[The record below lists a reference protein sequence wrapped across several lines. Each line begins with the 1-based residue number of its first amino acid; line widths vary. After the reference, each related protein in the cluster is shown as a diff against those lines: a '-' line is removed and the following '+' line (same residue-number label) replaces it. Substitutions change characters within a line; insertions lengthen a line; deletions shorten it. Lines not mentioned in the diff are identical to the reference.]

1 MNISKISTRGGKTYH
16 YKARVPKSLHAI
28 DSANGNDPSKIV
40 QITLKTKDR
49 AIALARKDIIDNW
62 ILNGRIGKVDFI
74 SPREHYQNQLERY
87 TNAPDVIRPTYDA
100 ASVFE
105 QPFSRENWVK
115 TGEENTGKDSFLL
128 RETRAALSLGDMNES
143 DLTQEQLAAYVV
155 ESEDPIP
162 DRYKY
167 SLRNALRDYRA
178 FRTGE
183 VSTKTL
189 NTYDRAVSVFLGD
202 TPDVALDAL
211 KKPQVVLWLDS
222 IKSTYAYSSRS
233 GFLRLLAELFAHSLD
248 RELCT
253 DRSNPFSNHRLGKEK
268 TEKVQ
273 QMLDTELLSILD
285 ILPKASDRA
294 WAVLARYHGLR
305 LAELAYAKIVV
316 EDEIVCFHVTEIP
329 EDKWKPKTTAS
340 KRYVPIRKCLIDYA
354 REHQP
359 NMVKPKTFASR
370 FSTRKCKLY
379 PDRPRVLCFHSL
391 RHRFIT
397 LAFQQG
403 YTELQISWAS
413 GHVSGQGSGHASQTY
428 FHGFSIALLSEI
440 IESIPAL
447 EGFE

>member
-1 MNISKISTRGGKTYH
+1 M
-16 YKARVPKSLHAI
+16 PKSLHAI

-49 AIALARKDIIDNW
+49 AIALARKDIVDNW

>member
-1 MNISKISTRGGKTYH
+1 MNIPNLRTRGKTYWWRH
-16 YKARVPKSLHAI
+16 RVPEHLKPAFRN
-28 DSANGNDPSKIV
+28 NGHNPNQELNYS
-40 QITLKTKDR
+40 LKTKDLAT
-49 AIALARKDIIDNW
+49 AIARQKIAESW
-62 ILNGRIGKVDFI
+62 MQNGGVGMLDFI
-74 SPREHYQNQLERY
+74 NPREHYLVQLERH
-87 TNAPDVIRPTYDA
+87 TNAPDVIRTTYDA

-316 EDEIVCFHVTEIP
+316 ED
-329 EDKWKPKTTAS
+329 
-340 KRYVPIRKCLIDYA
+340 
-354 REHQP
+354 
-359 NMVKPKTFASR
+359 
-370 FSTRKCKLY
+370 
-379 PDRPRVLCFHSL
+379 
-391 RHRFIT
+391 
-397 LAFQQG
+397 
-403 YTELQISWAS
+403 
-413 GHVSGQGSGHASQTY
+413 
-428 FHGFSIALLSEI
+428 
-440 IESIPAL
+440 
-447 EGFE
+447 

>member
-49 AIALARKDIIDNW
+49 AIALARKDIVDSW
-62 ILNGRIGKVDFI
+62 ILNGRLGKVDFI
-74 SPREHYQNQLERY
+74 SPQEHYRQQLEIY
-87 TNAPDVIRPTYDA
+87 TNAPDVILPTYE
-100 ASVFE
+100 ASDVFSDKDPE
-105 QPFSRENWVK
+105 EWVQI
-115 TGEENTGKDSFLL
+115 GVRNEGKESL
-128 RETRAALSLGDMNES
+128 LGDEALEAIRHGDIDES
-143 DLTQEQLAAYVV
+143 DLTQEQLAALVV
-155 ESEDPIP
+155 ERGDPVP

-183 VSTKTL
+183 VSKKTL
-189 NTYDRAVSVFLGD
+189 NTYDRAVTVFLGD

-211 KKPQVVLWLDS
+211 KKPHVLLWLDS

-268 TEKVQ
+268 AEKVQ
-273 QMLDTELLSILD
+273 QMLDTELLSILA

-316 EDEIVCFHVTEIP
+316 EEEIVCFHVTEIL
-329 EDKWKPKTTAS
+329 EDDWTPKTTAS

-379 PDRPRVLCFHSL
+379 PDRPRFLCFHSL

-413 GHVSGQGSGHASQTY
+413 GHVSGQGTGHAS
-428 FHGFSIALLSEI
+428 
-440 IESIPAL
+440 
-447 EGFE
+447 

>member
-1 MNISKISTRGGKTYH
+1 M
-16 YKARVPKSLHAI
+16 PKSLHSI

-49 AIALARKDIIDNW
+49 AIALARKDIVDNW

>member
-49 AIALARKDIIDNW
+49 AIALARKDIVDTW
-62 ILNGRIGKVDFI
+62 ILNGRLGKVDFI

-100 ASVFE
+100 ASVFSDKDPE
-105 QPFSRENWVK
+105 DWVQI
-115 TGEENTGKDSFLL
+115 GVRNEGKPPL
-128 RETRAALSLGDMNES
+128 LGDDIWDALRDGEIDES
-143 DLTQEQLAAYVV
+143 NLTQEQLAAYVV
-155 ESEDPIP
+155 ESGDPVP

-273 QMLDTELLSILD
+273 QMLDTELLPILD

-316 EDEIVCFHVTEIP
+316 EEEIVCFHVTEIP
-329 EDKWKPKTTAS
+329 EDQWKPKTTAS
-340 KRYVPIRKCLIDYA
+340 KRYVPIRKCLIEYA

-413 GHVSGQGSGHASQTY
+413 GHVSGQGTGHASQTY

-447 EGFE
+447 QGFE

>member
-1 MNISKISTRGGKTYH
+1 M
-16 YKARVPKSLHAI
+16 
-28 DSANGNDPSKIV
+28 
-40 QITLKTKDR
+40 
-49 AIALARKDIIDNW
+49 
-62 ILNGRIGKVDFI
+62 NGRIGKVDFI

-87 TNAPDVIRPTYDA
+87 TNAPDVIRPTYDV
-100 ASVFE
+100 SGVFSDKDPE
-105 QPFSRENWVK
+105 EWIQIGVVNEGKESLLGGDNYDAILH
-115 TGEENTGKDSFLL
+115 GEID
-128 RETRAALSLGDMNES
+128 ES
-143 DLTQEQLAAYVV
+143 NLTQEQLAAYVV
-155 ESEDPIP
+155 ESGDPVP

-183 VSTKTL
+183 VSIKTL
-189 NTYDRAVSVFLGD
+189 NTYDRAVTVFLGD

-413 GHVSGQGSGHASQTY
+413 GHVSGQGTGHASQTY